1 MNHRLLAACA
11 PLATQALHIIKR
23 HPKRLTALLAAVLLG
38 GGGGAFA
45 VASLAPDVSDVTV
58 RDVVEVVESTTL
70 AHQIEALDARALR
83 LFRSD
88 TIRATDTVEALFAR
102 LGLSDATAAAFV
114 RNDRDFRTQ
123 VMGRAG
129 RLVSAEANA
138 QHGLERLTA
147 RWAPDNDG
155 EFRRLVIQ
163 RGPDGR
169 FSTRIER
176 APLTTST
183 RLGSG
188 TIRSSLF
195 AAVDEARLPDD
206 VAVQVADI
214 LGGRVDFHRGLRKGD
229 RFSVVYEALEADGEP
244 MRTGRV
250 LSVEFI
256 NNGKSHTGL
265 WFQETGKKGGYYSLD
280 GKSLQSAYL
289 TSPMQFSRV
298 TSGFAMR
305 FHPIHQTWRAHLG
318 VDYGAPVGT
327 PVRTVGDGVV
337 DFAGVQG
344 GFGNVVIIRHNG
356 SDTTVYA
363 HLSRIDVRKGQ
374 GVSQGQRVGAVGAT
388 GWATGP
394 HLHFEFRVN
403 GRHQDPLTVARRSE
417 GQPLTAE
424 SRPAFDRLAGATRLK
439 LAAAARVATVAR
451 VE

>member
-1 MNHRLLAACA
+1 MKHRLLAACA
-11 PLATQALHIIKR
+11 PLATQALQLIKR

-45 VASLAPDVSDVTV
+45 VASLAPDISEVAV
-58 RDVVEVVESTTL
+58 RDVVEVVEPTTL
-70 AHQIEALDARALR
+70 ARQIEALDARALR

-102 LGLSDATAAAFV
+102 LGLSDAAAAAFV

-147 RWAPDNDG
+147 RWTPDNDG

-176 APLTTST
+176 APLTAST

-195 AAVDEARLPDD
+195 AAVDDARLPDD

-250 LSVEFI
+250 LSVEFV
-256 NNGKSHTGL
+256 NNGKSHTAL
-265 WFQETGKKGGYYSLD
+265 WFQEASKKGGYYSLD

-344 GFGNVVIIRHNG
+344 GFGNVVFIRHN
-356 SDTTVYA
+356 SNDTTVYA

-374 GVSQGQRVGAVGAT
+374 SVSQGQRVGAVGAT

-424 SRPAFDRLAGATRLK
+424 SRPAFDRLANATRLK
-439 LAAAARVATVAR
+439 LAAAASVATVAR

>member
-1 MNHRLLAACA
+1 
-11 PLATQALHIIKR
+11 LATQALQLIKR

-45 VASLAPDVSDVTV
+45 VASLAPDISDVAV
-58 RDVVEVVESTTL
+58 RDVVEVVEPATL
-70 AHQIEALDARALR
+70 AQQIEALDARALR

-88 TIRATDTVEALFAR
+88 TIRATDTVEALFTR
-102 LGLSDATAAAFV
+102 LGLSDAAAAAFV
-114 RNDRDFRTQ
+114 RNDRDFRAQ

-169 FSTRIER
+169 FSTRVER
-176 APLTTST
+176 APLTAST

-250 LSVEFI
+250 MSVEFI
-256 NNGKSHTGL
+256 NNGKSHTAL
-265 WFQETGKKGGYYSLD
+265 WFQEAGKKGGYYSLD

-424 SRPAFDRLAGATRLK
+424 SRPAFDRLAGATRVK
-439 LAAAARVATVAR
+439 LAAAASVATVAR

>member
-1 MNHRLLAACA
+1 
-11 PLATQALHIIKR
+11 LATQALQLIKR

-45 VASLAPDVSDVTV
+45 VASLAPDISDVAV
-58 RDVVEVVESTTL
+58 RDVVEVVEPATL
-70 AHQIEALDARALR
+70 AQQIEALDARALR

-102 LGLSDATAAAFV
+102 LGLSDAAAAAFV

-147 RWAPDNDG
+147 RWTPDNDG

-176 APLTTST
+176 APLTAST

-195 AAVDEARLPDD
+195 AAVDDARLPDD

-250 LSVEFI
+250 LSVEFV
-256 NNGKSHTGL
+256 NNGKSHTAL
-265 WFQETGKKGGYYSLD
+265 WFQEASKKGGYYSLD

-424 SRPAFDRLAGATRLK
+424 SRPAFDRLAGATRVK
-439 LAAAARVATVAR
+439 LAAAASVATVAR

>member
-1 MNHRLLAACA
+1 M
-11 PLATQALHIIKR
+11 IKR
-23 HPKRLTALLAAVLLG
+23 HPKRLTALLAVVLLG

-45 VASLAPDVSDVTV
+45 VASLAPDISDVAV
-58 RDVVEVVESTTL
+58 RDVVEVVEPATL
-70 AHQIEALDARALR
+70 AQQIEALDARALR

-88 TIRATDTVEALFAR
+88 TIRATDTVEALFTR
-102 LGLSDATAAAFV
+102 LGLSDAAAAAFV
-114 RNDRDFRTQ
+114 RNDRDFRAQ

-169 FSTRIER
+169 FSTRVER
-176 APLTTST
+176 APLTAST

-250 LSVEFI
+250 MSVEFI
-256 NNGKSHTGL
+256 NNGKSHTAL
-265 WFQETGKKGGYYSLD
+265 WFQEAGKKGGYYSLD

-417 GQPLTAE
+417 GQSLTAE
-424 SRPAFDRLAGATRLK
+424 SRPAFDRLAGATRVK
-439 LAAAARVATVAR
+439 LAAAASVATVAR

>member
-11 PLATQALHIIKR
+11 PLATQALQLIKR

-45 VASLAPDVSDVTV
+45 VASLAPDISDVAV
-58 RDVVEVVESTTL
+58 RDVVEVVEPATL
-70 AHQIEALDARALR
+70 ARQIEALDARALR

-102 LGLSDATAAAFV
+102 LGLSDAAAAAFV

-147 RWAPDNDG
+147 RWTPDNDG

-176 APLTTST
+176 APLTAST

-195 AAVDEARLPDD
+195 AAVDDARLPDD

-250 LSVEFI
+250 LSVEFV
-256 NNGKSHTGL
+256 NNGKSHTAL
-265 WFQETGKKGGYYSLD
+265 WFQEASKKGGYYSLD

-424 SRPAFDRLAGATRLK
+424 SRPAFDRLATATRLK
-439 LAAAARVATVAR
+439 LAAAASVATVAR

>member
-11 PLATQALHIIKR
+11 PLATQALQLIKR

-45 VASLAPDVSDVTV
+45 VASLAPDISDVAV
-58 RDVVEVVESTTL
+58 RDVVEVVEPTTL
-70 AHQIEALDARALR
+70 ARQIEALDARALR

-102 LGLSDATAAAFV
+102 LGLSDAAAAAFV

-147 RWAPDNDG
+147 RWTPDNDG

-176 APLTTST
+176 APLTAST

-195 AAVDEARLPDD
+195 AAVDDARLPDD

-250 LSVEFI
+250 LSVEFV
-256 NNGKSHTGL
+256 NNGKSHTAL
-265 WFQETGKKGGYYSLD
+265 WFQEASKKGGYYSLD

-344 GFGNVVIIRHNG
+344 GFGNVVFIRHN
-356 SDTTVYA
+356 SNDTTVYA

-374 GVSQGQRVGAVGAT
+374 SVSQGQRVGAVGAT

-424 SRPAFDRLAGATRLK
+424 SRPAFDRLAGATRVK
-439 LAAAARVATVAR
+439 LAAAASVATVAR

>member
-1 MNHRLLAACA
+1 M
-11 PLATQALHIIKR
+11 IKR

-45 VASLAPDVSDVTV
+45 VASLAPDISDVAV
-58 RDVVEVVESTTL
+58 RDVVEVVEPATL
-70 AHQIEALDARALR
+70 AQQIEALDARALR

-102 LGLSDATAAAFV
+102 LGLSDAAAAAFV
-114 RNDRDFRTQ
+114 RNDRDFRAQ

-176 APLTTST
+176 APLTAST

-250 LSVEFI
+250 LSVEFV
-256 NNGKSHTGL
+256 NNGKSHTAL
-265 WFQETGKKGGYYSLD
+265 WFQEAGKKGGYYSLD
-280 GKSLQSAYL
+280 GNSLQSAYL

-374 GVSQGQRVGAVGAT
+374 SVSQGQRVGAVGAT

-424 SRPAFDRLAGATRLK
+424 SRPAFDRLANATRLK
-439 LAAAARVATVAR
+439 LAAAASVATVAR

>member
-1 MNHRLLAACA
+1 
-11 PLATQALHIIKR
+11 LATQALQLIKR

-45 VASLAPDVSDVTV
+45 VASLAPDISDVAV
-58 RDVVEVVESTTL
+58 RDVVEVVEPTTL
-70 AHQIEALDARALR
+70 ARQIEALDARALR

-102 LGLSDATAAAFV
+102 LGLSDAAAAAFV

-138 QHGLERLTA
+138 QHVLERLTA
-147 RWAPDNDG
+147 RWTPDNDG

-176 APLTTST
+176 APLTAST

-195 AAVDEARLPDD
+195 AAVDDARLPDD

-250 LSVEFI
+250 LSVEFV
-256 NNGKSHTGL
+256 NNGKSHTAL
-265 WFQETGKKGGYYSLD
+265 WFQEASKKGGYYSLD

-344 GFGNVVIIRHNG
+344 GFGNVVFIRHN
-356 SDTTVYA
+356 SNDTTVYA

-374 GVSQGQRVGAVGAT
+374 SVSQGQRVGAVGAT

-424 SRPAFDRLAGATRLK
+424 SRPAFDRLAGATRVK
-439 LAAAARVATVAR
+439 LAAAASVATVAR

>member
-1 MNHRLLAACA
+1 M
-11 PLATQALHIIKR
+11 IKR

-45 VASLAPDVSDVTV
+45 VASLAPDISDVAV
-58 RDVVEVVESTTL
+58 RDVVEVVEPATL
-70 AHQIEALDARALR
+70 AQQIEALDARALR

-102 LGLSDATAAAFV
+102 LGLSDAAAAAFV
-114 RNDRDFRTQ
+114 RNDRDFRAQ

-176 APLTTST
+176 APLTAST

-250 LSVEFI
+250 LSVEFV
-256 NNGKSHTGL
+256 NNGKSHTAL
-265 WFQETGKKGGYYSLD
+265 WFQEAGKKGGYYSLD
-280 GKSLQSAYL
+280 GNSLQSAYL

-374 GVSQGQRVGAVGAT
+374 SVSQGQRVGAVGAT

-424 SRPAFDRLAGATRLK
+424 SRPAFDRLANATRLK
-439 LAAAARVATVAR
+439 LAAAASVAAVAR

>member
-1 MNHRLLAACA
+1 LNHRLLAACA
-11 PLATQALHIIKR
+11 PLATQATELIKR

-45 VASLAPDVSDVTV
+45 VASLGPDISEVTV
-58 RDVVEVVESTTL
+58 RDVVEAVEPVAL
-70 AHQIEALDARALR
+70 AAQIEALDNRALR

-88 TIRATDTVEALFAR
+88 TLRQTDTVESLFAR
-102 LGLSDATAAAFV
+102 LGLSDAAAAAYV
-114 RNDRDFRTQ
+114 RNDRDFRAQ
-123 VMGRAG
+123 IMGRAG
-129 RLVSAEANA
+129 RLVSVEANA
-138 QHGLERLTA
+138 RHGLDRLTA

-163 RGPDGR
+163 RSPDGR
-169 FSTRIER
+169 FETRIER
-176 APLTTST
+176 APLSAST

-195 AAVDEARLPDD
+195 AAVDEARISDD
-206 VAVQVADI
+206 VAMQVADI

-229 RFSVVYEALEADGEP
+229 RFSVVYETLEADGEP

-250 LSVEFI
+250 MSVEFI
-256 NNGKSHTGL
+256 NNGKPHTAV
-265 WFQETGKKGGYYSLD
+265 WFQEPGKKGGYYSLD

-289 TSPMQFSRV
+289 SSPMQFSRV

-318 VDYGAPVGT
+318 VDYGAPAGT

-344 GFGNVVIIRHNG
+344 GFGNVVMIRHNG
-356 SDTTVYA
+356 SETTVYA

-374 GVSQGQRVGAVGAT
+374 AVTQGQRVGAVGAT

-403 GRHQDPLTVARRSE
+403 GRHQDPLTVARRNE
-417 GQPLTAE
+417 GQLLSAE
-424 SRPAFDRLAGATRLK
+424 SRPAFNRLANATRLK
-439 LAAAARVATVAR
+439 LDAAASVATVAR
-451 VE
+451 FE

>member
-1 MNHRLLAACA
+1 M
-11 PLATQALHIIKR
+11 IKR

-38 GGGGAFA
+38 GGGGALA
-45 VASLAPDVSDVTV
+45 VASLAPDISDVAV
-58 RDVVEVVESTTL
+58 RDVVEVVEPATL
-70 AHQIEALDARALR
+70 AQQIEALDARALR

-88 TIRATDTVEALFAR
+88 TIRATDTVEALFTR
-102 LGLSDATAAAFV
+102 LGLSDAAAAAFV
-114 RNDRDFRTQ
+114 RNDRDFRAQ

-169 FSTRIER
+169 FSTRVER
-176 APLTTST
+176 APLTAST

-250 LSVEFI
+250 MSVEFI
-256 NNGKSHTGL
+256 NNGKSHTAL
-265 WFQETGKKGGYYSLD
+265 WFQEAGKKGGYYSLD

-424 SRPAFDRLAGATRLK
+424 SRPAFDRLAQSTRLK
-439 LAAAARVATVAR
+439 LAAAASVATVAR

>member
-1 MNHRLLAACA
+1 MNHRLLAACE
-11 PLATQALHIIKR
+11 PLATRALQLIKR

-45 VASLAPDVSDVTV
+45 VANLGPDISDVAV
-58 RDVVEVVESTTL
+58 RDVVEAVEPISL
-70 AHQIEALDARALR
+70 AAQIEALDARALR

-88 TIRATDTVEALFAR
+88 TIRPTDTVESLFAR
-102 LGLSDATAAAFV
+102 LGLSDAAAAAYV
-114 RNDRDFRTQ
+114 RNDRDFRSQ
-123 VMGRAG
+123 VMGRAS
-129 RLVSAEANA
+129 RLVSVEANA

-147 RWAPDNDG
+147 RWAPDNEG

-163 RGPDGR
+163 RGADGR
-169 FSTRIER
+169 FATSIER
-176 APLTTST
+176 APLTVST

-195 AAVDEARLPDD
+195 AAVDDAHLPDD
-206 VAVQVADI
+206 VAIQVADI
-214 LGGRVDFHRGLRKGD
+214 LGGRIDFHRGLRKGD

-256 NNGKSHTGL
+256 NNGKAHNAV
-265 WFQETGKKGGYYSLD
+265 WFQEPGKKGAYYGLD
-280 GKSLQSAYL
+280 GKTLQSAYL
-289 TSPMQFSRV
+289 ASPMQFSRV

-305 FHPIHQTWRAHLG
+305 FHPVHQTWRAHLG
-318 VDYGAPVGT
+318 VDYAAPVGT
-327 PVRTVGDGVV
+327 PVRSVGDGVV
-337 DFAGVQG
+337 EFAGVQG
-344 GFGNVVIIRHNG
+344 GFGNVVFIRHNG

-374 GVSQGQRVGAVGAT
+374 TVTQGQRVGAVGAT

-424 SRPAFDRLAGATRLK
+424 ARPAFNRLVSATRVQLD
-439 LAAAARVATVAR
+439 AAASVATLAR

>member
-11 PLATQALHIIKR
+11 PLATQALQLIKR

-45 VASLAPDVSDVTV
+45 VASLAPDISDVAV
-58 RDVVEVVESTTL
+58 RDVVEVVEPTTL
-70 AHQIEALDARALR
+70 ARQIEALDARALR

-102 LGLSDATAAAFV
+102 LGLSDAAAAAFV

-147 RWAPDNDG
+147 RWTPDNDG

-176 APLTTST
+176 APLTAST

-195 AAVDEARLPDD
+195 AAVDDARLPDD

-250 LSVEFI
+250 LSVEFV
-256 NNGKSHTGL
+256 NNGKSHTAL
-265 WFQETGKKGGYYSLD
+265 WFQEASKKGGYYSLD

-344 GFGNVVIIRHNG
+344 GFGNVVFIRHNS

-374 GVSQGQRVGAVGAT
+374 SVSQGQRVGAVGAT

-424 SRPAFDRLAGATRLK
+424 SRPAFDRLATATRLK
-439 LAAAARVATVAR
+439 LAAAASVATVAR

>member
-1 MNHRLLAACA
+1 M
-11 PLATQALHIIKR
+11 IKR

-45 VASLAPDVSDVTV
+45 VASLAPDISEVAV

-70 AHQIEALDARALR
+70 ANQIEALDARALR

-102 LGLSDATAAAFV
+102 LGLSDAAAAAFV

-176 APLTTST
+176 APLSAST

-250 LSVEFI
+250 LSVEFV
-256 NNGKSHTGL
+256 NNGKSHTAM
-265 WFQETGKKGGYYSLD
+265 WFEEAGKKGGYYSLD

-344 GFGNVVIIRHNG
+344 GFGNVVIIRHNS

-374 GVSQGQRVGAVGAT
+374 SVSQGQRVGAVGAT

-417 GQPLTAE
+417 GQPLTAQ
-424 SRPAFDRLAGATRLK
+424 SRPAFDRLASATRLK
-439 LAAAARVATVAR
+439 LAAAASSVATVAR
-451 VE
+451 AE

>member
-1 MNHRLLAACA
+1 M
-11 PLATQALHIIKR
+11 IKR

-45 VASLAPDVSDVTV
+45 VASLAPDISDVAV
-58 RDVVEVVESTTL
+58 RDVVEVVEPTAL
-70 AHQIEALDARALR
+70 AQQIEALDARALR

-102 LGLSDATAAAFV
+102 LGLSDAAAAAFV

-169 FSTRIER
+169 FSTRVER
-176 APLTTST
+176 APLTAST

-195 AAVDEARLPDD
+195 AAVDDARLPDD

-250 LSVEFI
+250 LSVEFV
-256 NNGKSHTGL
+256 NNGKSHTAL
-265 WFQETGKKGGYYSLD
+265 WFQEAGKKGGYYSLD
-280 GKSLQSAYL
+280 GNSLQSAYL

-344 GFGNVVIIRHNG
+344 GFGNVVIIRHNS

-374 GVSQGQRVGAVGAT
+374 SVSQGQRVGAVGAT

-424 SRPAFDRLAGATRLK
+424 SRPAFDRLATATRLK
-439 LAAAARVATVAR
+439 LAAAASVATVAR

>member
-1 MNHRLLAACA
+1 MNHRLLAACE
-11 PLATQALHIIKR
+11 PLVTQALQLIKR

-45 VASLAPDVSDVTV
+45 VANLGPDIADVAV
-58 RDVVEVVESTTL
+58 RDVVEAVEPVSL
-70 AHQIEALDARALR
+70 AAQIEALDARALR

-88 TIRATDTVEALFAR
+88 TIRPTDTVESLFAR
-102 LGLSDATAAAFV
+102 LGLSDAAAAAYV
-114 RNDRDFRTQ
+114 RNDRDFRSQ

-129 RLVSAEANA
+129 RLVSVEANA

-147 RWAPDNDG
+147 RWAPDNEG
-155 EFRRLVIQ
+155 EFRRLVLQ
-163 RGPDGR
+163 RGEDGR
-169 FSTRIER
+169 FTTRVER

-195 AAVDEARLPDD
+195 AAVDDANLPDD
-206 VAVQVADI
+206 VAIQVADI
-214 LGGRVDFHRGLRKGD
+214 LGGRIDFHRGLRKGD

-250 LSVEFI
+250 LSVEFL
-256 NNGKSHTGL
+256 NNGKTHNAV
-265 WFQETGKKGGYYSLD
+265 WFQEPGKKGAYYSLD
-280 GKSLQSAYL
+280 GKTLQSAYL
-289 TSPMQFSRV
+289 ASPMQFSRV

-318 VDYGAPVGT
+318 VDYAAPVGT

-337 DFAGVQG
+337 EFAGVQG
-344 GFGNVVIIRHNG
+344 GFGNVVFVRHNA

-374 GVSQGQRVGAVGAT
+374 TVTQGQRVGAVGAT

-403 GRHQDPLTVARRSE
+403 GRHQDPLTIARRTE

-424 SRPAFDRLAGATRLK
+424 SRPAFNRLVGATRVQLD
-439 LAAAARVATVAR
+439 AAASVTTLAR

>member
-1 MNHRLLAACA
+1 M
-11 PLATQALHIIKR
+11 IKR

-45 VASLAPDVSDVTV
+45 VASLAPDISDVAV
-58 RDVVEVVESTTL
+58 RDVVEVVEPTAL
-70 AHQIEALDARALR
+70 AQQIEALDARALR

-102 LGLSDATAAAFV
+102 LGLSDAAAAAFV

-169 FSTRIER
+169 FSTRVER
-176 APLTTST
+176 APLTAST

-195 AAVDEARLPDD
+195 AAVDDARLPDD

-250 LSVEFI
+250 LSVEFV
-256 NNGKSHTGL
+256 NNGKSHTAL
-265 WFQETGKKGGYYSLD
+265 WFQEAGKKGGYYSLD
-280 GKSLQSAYL
+280 GNSLQSAYL

-344 GFGNVVIIRHNG
+344 GFGNVVIIRHNS

-374 GVSQGQRVGAVGAT
+374 SVSQGQRVGAVGAT

-424 SRPAFDRLAGATRLK
+424 SRPAFDRLASATRLK
-439 LAAAARVATVAR
+439 LAAAASVATVAR